1 MKKQSTKTFGQIVV
15 WAGVL
20 LYFVWIFAPFLV
32 VILTSFTTEMQLVSS
47 KQFVWRPDPFSVE
60 GYKVLFE
67 LDPNKVNG
75 IPSLFIGFFN
85 TFCQTL
91 IPTVCGLIVSGLAA
105 FCYAKYDFPGKSKFF
120 AANLVLMTIPL
131 SAGFAD
137 YLFYNAIGW
146 TQGSASVLPLIIPK
160 MFGGATTIFFIY
172 PYIKALP
179 SSIIEAAKIDGMGF
193 FGIFFRI
200 VFPLSLP
207 VFLSQFLF
215 LFVTG
220 YNNYSGALIYLMN
233 EKSLWTLQLALNQVV
248 SYIVGPGGYENAQ
261 CAAALIALLPLI
273 VLYCFVQKFFI
284 QGITA
289 GSVKG

>member
-85 TFCQTL
+85 TFWQTL

-105 FCYAKYDFPGKSKFF
+105 FCYSKYDFPGKSKFF

-131 SAGFAD
+131 
-137 YLFYNAIGW
+137 
-146 TQGSASVLPLIIPK
+146 
-160 MFGGATTIFFIY
+160 
-172 PYIKALP
+172 
-179 SSIIEAAKIDGMGF
+179 
-193 FGIFFRI
+193 
-200 VFPLSLP
+200 
-207 VFLSQFLF
+207 
-215 LFVTG
+215 
-220 YNNYSGALIYLMN
+220 
-233 EKSLWTLQLALNQVV
+233 
-248 SYIVGPGGYENAQ
+248 
-261 CAAALIALLPLI
+261 
-273 VLYCFVQKFFI
+273 
-284 QGITA
+284 
-289 GSVKG
+289 